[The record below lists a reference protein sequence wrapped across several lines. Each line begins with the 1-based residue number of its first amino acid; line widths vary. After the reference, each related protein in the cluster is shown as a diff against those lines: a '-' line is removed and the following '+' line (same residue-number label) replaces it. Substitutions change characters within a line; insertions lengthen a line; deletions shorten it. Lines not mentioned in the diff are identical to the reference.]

1 MAGHA
6 PRPHCLWTTVADG
19 YTIEVDTNGERD
31 KARLI
36 GMDTPGTPEAS
47 VVVSYQHCP
56 ACCVQ
61 QLGQTGFSFSRA
73 GFGFVG
79 PGSVRALGSRHPT
92 WTGSAKSV

>member
-36 GMDTPGTPEAS
+36 GMGTPGTPEAS
-47 VVVSYQHCP
+47 VCRELP
-56 ACCVQ
+56 ALSGV
-61 QLGQTGFSFSRA
+61 LGPAARADGVRFHQSGFRIRTPPYTPLS
-73 GFGFVG
+73 
-79 PGSVRALGSRHPT
+79 P
-92 WTGSAKSV
+92 